1 MPLVVAGATFPDAVV
16 SRVLLKPI
24 PCAAFAAAVVLFAVA
39 IIDASIAVCAA
50 GGVLVVEEP
59 MIYFPYKRCI

>member
-1 MPLVVAGATFPDAVV
+1 
-16 SRVLLKPI
+16 
-24 PCAAFAAAVVLFAVA
+24 VVLFAVA